1 MLKRKKFT
9 FSSSTTLIP
18 PFHPTIPDLFPQGQ
32 FETEPIH
39 GCQGC
44 RGQRLGKDDNP
55 IQVPPKDRPGGDS
68 DNSTQKSWW
77 PDNDAVLTKLG
88 HRGDGEAH
96 QTL

>member
-1 MLKRKKFT
+1 MKLSPFMVVFT
-9 FSSSTTLIP
+9 ENN
-18 PFHPTIPDLFPQGQ
+18 QG
-32 FETEPIH
+32 
-39 GCQGC
+39 QGC
-44 RGQRLGKDDNP
+44 RGQRLAKDNNP

-68 DNSTQKSWW
+68 ENSTQKSWW